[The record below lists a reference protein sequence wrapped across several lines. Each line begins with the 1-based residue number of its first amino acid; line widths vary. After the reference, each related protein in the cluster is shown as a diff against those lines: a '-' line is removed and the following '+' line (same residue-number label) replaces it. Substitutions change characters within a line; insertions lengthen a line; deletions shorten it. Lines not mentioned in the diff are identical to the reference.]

1 MSMGGVYRGKRLRP
15 EEPLVILDGT
25 TINYLAKK
33 RSVLMELT
41 YLKTF
46 REVAKWGS
54 YTRAAEVLGYAQSSI
69 TTQIQKLEESYG
81 AVLLERFGRRKMK
94 LTIAGE
100 ALLQYANDIFKL
112 HEESKEVVSK
122 QSEGTLSIGTI
133 ETLAAF
139 FLPPYLQA
147 YRRIFP
153 ISILCFSRPTGL
165 SLSNRLKKGCWMS
178 ALFWIP
184 HSPIPNFIAASFEK
198 KSSSLSQTPIID
210 SAVKAKFRFKI
221 WRANRRSERKT
232 AALTGLCCSKDS
244 ERNQVNFQLSYE
256 FGNIE
261 AIKQCVIY
269 GLGIALLPRIVRL
282 RRNSERPSDRRS
294 VHSSRMQIL
303 HAADLL
309 QEKMAI

>member
-1 MSMGGVYRGKRLRP
+1 MGGVYRGKRLRR

-33 RSVLMELT
+33 RWVLMELT

-81 AVLLERFGRRKMK
+81 AVLLERFGRKMK

-122 QSEGTLSIGTI
+122 QSKGTLSIGTI

-147 YRRIFP
+147 YRRHFP
-153 ISILCFSRPTGL
+153 DINIMLQPANEPFIIESVKEGALDVGIILDPPFTDPELHSSILREEELVIIANPDHRFGGQSEVQVQDL
-165 SLSNRLKKGCWMS
+165 ESESLILTEDGCTYRAMLLKV
-178 ALFWIP
+178 L
-184 HSPIPNFIAASFEK
+184 
-198 KSSSLSQTPIID
+198 KS
-210 SAVKAKFRFKI
+210 
-221 WRANRRSERKT
+221 
-232 AALTGLCCSKDS
+232 
-244 ERNQVNFQLSYE
+244 NQVNYSTILRVWEYRSDQAVRHLW
-256 FGNIE
+256 
-261 AIKQCVIY
+261 AWDC
-269 GLGIALLPRIVRL
+269 LIASHSRR

-294 VHSSRMQIL
+294 VRSSRLQVL

-309 QEKMAI
+309 QEKMEI